1 MMAGK
6 LWGGRFRKKT
16 DDLMERFGSS
26 LPFDWRLYR
35 ADIKAGIAHA
45 HILREGGYITTKDRD
60 GIIRALKEIEK
71 EIAEGKVDLS
81 FGYEDIHS
89 LVLGLLAEKT
99 GELGEKLHAGR
110 SRNDLVVLDTRIYL
124 KEEIGG
130 LIELIR
136 RLQSALVEKGIEYR
150 DLVMPGYTHLQ
161 HAQSVLVPHHLL
173 AYVEMLARDRSR
185 LDDARERMDFLP
197 AGSAAMGGS
206 NLKLD
211 QKLMAELLGF
221 KRLAANS
228 LDAVGDR
235 DFIVESL
242 SALAMIGMHLSRLA
256 GELVLWSTFE
266 FNFVEF
272 DEAYSTGSSF
282 LPQKKNPDPAELVRG
297 KAGRLYG
304 NLISVLVALKGLPL
318 AYNRDLQE
326 DKEPLFDS
334 LDTVRDS
341 LAIMAGVVRTL
352 KFNAGTLEASAE
364 KGFSSAPDLAEY
376 LVEKRVP
383 FHQAHR
389 LVGELVSWA
398 IRKGRNPEDITL
410 EDLRRFSPSFD
421 GPALKL
427 MTPLASI
434 QRKKTIG
441 STAPAKVR
449 RQLNRW
455 RKKLDNKR

>member
-1 MMAGK
+1 MAGK

-16 DDLMERFGSS
+16 DELMEDFSSS

-45 HILREGGYITTKDRD
+45 RILREGGYLTAGERDR
-60 GIIRALKEIEK
+60 IIRALQEIEK
-71 EIAEGKVDLS
+71 EIAAGKLDLNS
-81 FGYEDIHS
+81 GYEDIHS
-89 LVLGLLAEKT
+89 LILAMLSEKT
-99 GELGEKLHAGR
+99 GVLGEKLHAGR

-124 KEEIGG
+124 KEEING

-136 RLQSALVEKGIEYR
+136 GLQSALVEKGIEYR
-150 DLVMPGYTHLQ
+150 DLIMPGYTHLQ

-185 LDDARERMDFLP
+185 LEDARKRMDILP

-211 QKLMAELLGF
+211 QKLLAKLLEF
-221 KRLAANS
+221 KGLASNS

-235 DFIVESL
+235 DFIVETI
-242 SALAMIGMHLSRLA
+242 SALALIGMHISRLA

-304 NLISVLVALKGLPL
+304 NLLSVLVALKGLPL

-341 LAIMAGVVRTL
+341 LAIMAGVIGTI
-352 KFNAGTLEASAE
+352 KFNAGPLQASAE

-376 LVEKRVP
+376 LVDKGVP

-389 LVGELVSWA
+389 RVGELVAWA
-398 IRKGRNPEDITL
+398 IKNGKSPEDITL
-410 EDLRRFSPSFD
+410 DDLRKFSPAFD

-434 QRKKTIG
+434 KAKKTIG
-441 STAPAKVR
+441 STAPALVR
-449 RQLNRW
+449 HQLNRW
-455 RKKLDNKR
+455 RKKLGG

>member
-1 MMAGK
+1 MAGK

-35 ADIKAGIAHA
+35 ADI
-45 HILREGGYITTKDRD
+45 
-60 GIIRALKEIEK
+60 
-71 EIAEGKVDLS
+71 
-81 FGYEDIHS
+81 
-89 LVLGLLAEKT
+89 
-99 GELGEKLHAGR
+99 
-110 SRNDLVVLDTRIYL
+110 
-124 KEEIGG
+124 
-130 LIELIR
+130 
-136 RLQSALVEKGIEYR
+136 
-150 DLVMPGYTHLQ
+150 
-161 HAQSVLVPHHLL
+161 
-173 AYVEMLARDRSR
+173 
-185 LDDARERMDFLP
+185 
-197 AGSAAMGGS
+197 
-206 NLKLD
+206 
-211 QKLMAELLGF
+211 
-221 KRLAANS
+221 
-228 LDAVGDR
+228 
-235 DFIVESL
+235 
-242 SALAMIGMHLSRLA
+242 
-256 GELVLWSTFE
+256 
-266 FNFVEF
+266 
-272 DEAYSTGSSF
+272 
-282 LPQKKNPDPAELVRG
+282 

-352 KFNAGTLEASAE
+352 NFNAGTLEASAE

-421 GPALKL
+421 GPALEL
-427 MTPLASI
+427 MTPLASNDKSATGSSRKII
-434 QRKKTIG
+434 QVK
-441 STAPAKVR
+441 AE
-449 RQLNRW
+449 
-455 RKKLDNKR
+455 

>member
-16 DDLMERFGSS
+16 DELMEDFSSS

-35 ADIKAGIAHA
+35 ADIEAGIAHA
-45 HILREGGYITTKDRD
+45 RILREGGYLTAKERDRV
-60 GIIRALKEIEK
+60 IRALREIEK
-71 EIAEGKVDLS
+71 EITAGKVDLS
-81 FGYEDIHS
+81 SGHEDIHS
-89 LVLGLLAEKT
+89 LILALLSEKT
-99 GELGEKLHAGR
+99 GVLGEKLHAGR

-124 KEEIGG
+124 KEEINS

-136 RLQSALVEKGIEYR
+136 GLQLALVEKGIEYR
-150 DLVMPGYTHLQ
+150 DLIMPGYTHLQ

-185 LDDARERMDFLP
+185 LEDARERMDILP

-211 QKLMAELLGF
+211 QKLLAELLGF
-221 KRLAANS
+221 KGLASNS

-235 DFIVESL
+235 DFIVETI
-242 SALAMIGMHLSRLA
+242 SALALIGMHISRLA
-256 GELVLWSTFE
+256 GELVLWSTTE
-266 FNFVEF
+266 FNYVEF

-304 NLISVLVALKGLPL
+304 NLLSVLVTLKGLPL

-341 LAIMAGVVRTL
+341 LAIMAGVIGTL
-352 KFNAGTLEASAE
+352 KFNAGALKASAA

-376 LVEKRVP
+376 LVDKGVP

-398 IRKGRNPEDITL
+398 LREGKSPGEITL
-410 EDLRRFSPSFD
+410 EDLSKFSPVFD

-434 QRKKTIG
+434 RAKKTIG
-441 STAPAKVR
+441 STAPALVS

-455 RKKLDNKR
+455 RKKLGDRD

>member
-16 DDLMERFGSS
+16 DELMEDFSSS

-45 HILREGGYITTKDRD
+45 RILREGGYLTAGERDR
-60 GIIRALKEIEK
+60 IIRALQEIEK
-71 EIAEGKVDLS
+71 EIAAGKLDLNS
-81 FGYEDIHS
+81 GYEDIHS
-89 LVLGLLAEKT
+89 LILAMLSEKT
-99 GELGEKLHAGR
+99 GVLGEKLHAGR

-124 KEEIGG
+124 KEEING

-136 RLQSALVEKGIEYR
+136 GLQSALVEKGIEYR
-150 DLVMPGYTHLQ
+150 DLIMPGYTHLQ

-185 LDDARERMDFLP
+185 LEDARKRMDILP

-211 QKLMAELLGF
+211 QKLLAKLLEF
-221 KRLAANS
+221 KGLASNS

-235 DFIVESL
+235 DFIVETI
-242 SALAMIGMHLSRLA
+242 SALALIGMHISRLA

-304 NLISVLVALKGLPL
+304 NLLSVLVALKGLPL

-341 LAIMAGVVRTL
+341 LAIMAGVIGTI
-352 KFNAGTLEASAE
+352 KFNAG
-364 KGFSSAPDLAEY
+364 
-376 LVEKRVP
+376 
-383 FHQAHR
+383 
-389 LVGELVSWA
+389 
-398 IRKGRNPEDITL
+398 
-410 EDLRRFSPSFD
+410 
-421 GPALKL
+421 
-427 MTPLASI
+427 
-434 QRKKTIG
+434 
-441 STAPAKVR
+441 
-449 RQLNRW
+449 
-455 RKKLDNKR
+455 